1 MKGNLYIKFIEVILF
16 RKRERLSLSREISEI
31 WGRRDMRDKKKIN
44 FKALILGIAVFTV
57 IVIVVT
63 IDSLIKF
70 II

>member
-1 MKGNLYIKFIEVILF
+1 
-16 RKRERLSLSREISEI
+16 
-31 WGRRDMRDKKKIN
+31 MRDKKKIN
-44 FKALILGIAVFTV
+44 FKALILGISVFTV

>member
-1 MKGNLYIKFIEVILF
+1 
-16 RKRERLSLSREISEI
+16 
-31 WGRRDMRDKKKIN
+31 MRDKKKIN
-44 FKALILGIAVFTV
+44 FKALIWGIAVFTV

>member
-1 MKGNLYIKFIEVILF
+1 
-16 RKRERLSLSREISEI
+16 
-31 WGRRDMRDKKKIN
+31 MRDKKKIN